1 MKCVQSHFAVHIE
14 LEQPV
19 TTQQT
24 VQLLFATE
32 LAKMIV
38 IQQEL
43 NINMQ
48 MYT

>member
-1 MKCVQSHFAVHIE
+1 VHIE
-14 LEQPV
+14 LEYAV
-19 TTQQT
+19 ITQQT

-38 IQQEL
+38 IKEEL

-48 MYT
+48 IYISLFNN